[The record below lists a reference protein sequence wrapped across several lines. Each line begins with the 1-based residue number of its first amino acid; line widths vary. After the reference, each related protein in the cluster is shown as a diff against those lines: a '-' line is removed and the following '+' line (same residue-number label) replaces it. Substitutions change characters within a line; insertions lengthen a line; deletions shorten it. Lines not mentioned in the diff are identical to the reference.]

1 MTRIIMTASRK
12 DAMRP
17 AVYER
22 ERERCA
28 GCGEQQI
35 YFLTA
40 EGRECF
46 SRGGTFSGDL
56 KDE

>member
-17 AVYER
+17 AVCVR

-35 YFLTA
+35 YFLMA
-40 EGRECF
+40 EVRECL
-46 SRGGTFSGDL
+46 SRGVTFSGDL